1 MSTIDVRTQ
10 AQLDDAIRSAKPS
23 DIIAIRGS
31 GYFDLS
37 GSATVRAYDSAT
49 VTAYGSATVRAY
61 DSATVWASGSAT
73 VTAYGSATVTA
84 YGSATVRAYDSAT
97 VRAGTYVAVHHR
109 VADRRVKITGG
120 VLVEVPELDTP
131 TAWCAYHDV
140 AVRDGIATLYKA
152 VSDDHATSYSRAA
165 GIFYV
170 PGTTVEAPDFRP
182 TPECGAGLHACAH
195 PIDALVYHD
204 TATRYV
210 AVTAP
215 LADLVV
221 IDRTKVKVPR
231 LTVVCEVDIDGA
243 PIAAPK
249 AKRTRKVV
257 TK

>member
-1 MSTIDVRTQ
+1 MSTIEVRTQ

-23 DIIAIRGS
+23 DVIAIRGS
-31 GYFDLS
+31 GYFDLTAS

-49 VTAYGSATVRAY
+49 VTAYDSATVR
-61 DSATVWASGSAT
+61 
-73 VTAYGSATVTA
+73 AYGSATVTA
-84 YGSATVRAYDSAT
+84 SGSATVRA
-97 VRAGTYVAVHHR
+97 GKYVAVHHW

-120 VLVEVPELDTP
+120 VLIEVPELDTP
-131 TAWCAYHDV
+131 AAWCAYHDV

-152 VSDDHATSYSRAA
+152 VSDDHATSYSRDA

-182 TPECGAGLHACAH
+182 TPVCGAGLHACAH
-195 PIDALVYHD
+195 PIDALAFHD

-215 LADLVV
+215 LVDLVV
-221 IDRTKVKVPR
+221 IDDTKVKAPR

-243 PIAAPK
+243 PIAASAPK
-249 AKRTRKVV
+249 AKRTRKAAA
-257 TK
+257 K

>member
-1 MSTIDVRTQ
+1 M
-10 AQLDDAIRSAKPS
+10 
-23 DIIAIRGS
+23 
-31 GYFDLS
+31 
-37 GSATVRAYDSAT
+37 
-49 VTAYGSATVRAY
+49 
-61 DSATVWASGSAT
+61 
-73 VTAYGSATVTA
+73 
-84 YGSATVRAYDSAT
+84 
-97 VRAGTYVAVHHR
+97 AVHHR